1 MRRLPFRNPL
11 LRYLPHQ
18 RRLLGSHVHHAA
30 NTSPRHATKSAKP
43 RVPKLQ
49 CRGHGSRPIYFS
61 SSGASTES
69 EERVDQA
76 QEPANLMEGHRRDDP
91 CSYDRH
97 RRRDEPEH

>member
-1 MRRLPFRNPL
+1 MRPNRRN
-11 LRYLPHQ
+11 
-18 RRLLGSHVHHAA
+18 GA
-30 NTSPRHATKSAKP
+30 
-43 RVPKLQ
+43 VPNLQ

-76 QEPANLMEGHRRDDP
+76 QEHANLMEGRRRDNP

>member
-1 MRRLPFRNPL
+1 MVPVQSTLAPIT
-11 LRYLPHQ
+11 
-18 RRLLGSHVHHAA
+18 AA
-30 NTSPRHATKSAKP
+30 LFAGT
-43 RVPKLQ
+43 
-49 CRGHGSRPIYFS
+49 
-61 SSGASTES
+61 SGASTES